1 MKHIAVDFETSWTK
15 DRSIGTH
22 GTFGYL
28 AHPETKIF
36 MVAIYG
42 EGISYVGEPE
52 GAPWDEIR
60 GNCVIAH
67 NYTFEQAVFRE
78 CERRG
83 IIKEPLNETGFCTAD
98 LSAYLQVPR
107 NLLGAA
113 RELLGVALDKTTRDK
128 FKGKDFDT
136 LPQEVQ
142 LEIANY
148 ALMDAKACYL
158 IWRQYH
164 HLWPEH
170 ERRLSDH
177 TRLMGGRGIGLDIE
191 QVEKGIR
198 HYKEVLWG
206 LEKLIPW
213 AGQDKIMS
221 PPALKNA
228 CRKAGIPA
236 PESTAKDDE
245 QFQVWADAYAD
256 KVPFVAAVSKY
267 RSVNRSL
274 AVLEA
279 MKVRYNGS
287 RMQYGLKYCGA
298 VPTFRWAGDSGL
310 NVQNLSRDPVEGF
323 HSRRMLIPGPGKK
336 FVSADMSQI
345 EPRVSLYLTGDHKQI
360 ELIRGGMCVYEAHA
374 RQTLGYNQS
383 IPLKEAAKK
392 DEAMNELRQFCKA
405 RVLGLSYGQ
414 FAKGFQAYAKTFGID
429 LTLEQARDQV
439 NQFKGANPLL
449 ADFWAQLEQGARM
462 SKGDT
467 YSIELPSGRTMKY
480 FDMSVTRG
488 KHGPE
493 YHARPVKGEH
503 MTYYTYGKFHN
514 NCLSGDTEVLTETGW
529 IRLIDLSGRDR
540 LWDGEEFVAHEGL
553 LVRGSHKTISVHGI
567 LATLDHKFLTNKGW
581 ATAERACNF
590 EITEFNSVYGTKR
603 FIRNDVWPTDSSDFG
618 FLKGEEKLLESP
630 LPVWSREIQTCQRAS
645 SERSSV
651 ARLLSLLL
659 AFSKV
664 HVREKKDAWGMG
676 NTTLHSLEKSSG
688 QMHQAQAPSLLK
700 LWGERYHSMREVAE
714 RFLCFFSRY
723 GTNLAERL
731 GLGSSG
737 QQSRVLPR
745 ELPMDYPKGKF
756 SEQENE
762 HPKRGFSRGLEGA
775 SHIQGNKVDDTTLPN
790 STRMELGEDN
800 QHPGK
805 IPVYDILNCGPRHRF
820 AVRGGPGK
828 PVLIASNCCQGTARD
843 VLGESVLR
851 IENELKLPVVLTVHD
866 EVLVEVDEADA
877 KDARQEVA
885 RIMAEP
891 PPWLGNIPLSS
902 DCFISD
908 RYEK

>member
-128 FKGKDFDT
+128 FKGKDFDM

-213 AGQDKIMS
+213 AGQDKILS

-323 HSRRMLIPGPGKK
+323 HSRRMLVPGPGKK

-374 RQTLGYNQS
+374 RNTLRYDSPGS
-383 IPLKEAAKK
+383 MKDRAEEDPEIAK
-392 DEAMNELRQFCKA
+392 LRQFCKA
-405 RVLGLSYGQ
+405 RVLGLTYGQ
-414 FAKGFQAYAKTFGID
+414 FSAGFQAYAKLTFGIEM
-429 LTLEQARDQV
+429 TLDEARQQV
-439 NQFKGANPLL
+439 RQFKEANPLL
-449 ADFWAQLEQGARM
+449 AAFWGQLEQGARM

-467 YSIELPSGRTMKY
+467 YSIELPSGRSMKY

-488 KHGPE
+488 KYGPE

-503 MTYYTYGKFHN
+503 MTYYTFGKFHN
-514 NCLSGDTEVLTETGW
+514 NV
-529 IRLIDLSGRDR
+529 
-540 LWDGEEFVAHEGL
+540 
-553 LVRGSHKTISVHGI
+553 
-567 LATLDHKFLTNKGW
+567 
-581 ATAERACNF
+581 
-590 EITEFNSVYGTKR
+590 
-603 FIRNDVWPTDSSDFG
+603 
-618 FLKGEEKLLESP
+618 
-630 LPVWSREIQTCQRAS
+630 
-645 SERSSV
+645 
-651 ARLLSLLL
+651 
-659 AFSKV
+659 
-664 HVREKKDAWGMG
+664 
-676 NTTLHSLEKSSG
+676 
-688 QMHQAQAPSLLK
+688 
-700 LWGERYHSMREVAE
+700 
-714 RFLCFFSRY
+714 
-723 GTNLAERL
+723 
-731 GLGSSG
+731 
-737 QQSRVLPR
+737 
-745 ELPMDYPKGKF
+745 
-756 SEQENE
+756 
-762 HPKRGFSRGLEGA
+762 
-775 SHIQGNKVDDTTLPN
+775 
-790 STRMELGEDN
+790 
-800 QHPGK
+800 
-805 IPVYDILNCGPRHRF
+805 
-820 AVRGGPGK
+820 
-828 PVLIASNCCQGTARD
+828 CQGTARD
-843 VLGESVLR
+843 VLGEAVLR

-877 KDARQEVA
+877 KDARQEVS
-885 RIMAEP
+885 RTMAKP
-891 PPWLGNIPLSS
+891 PQWLGNIPLSS
-902 DCFISD
+902 SCFISD